1 MLKLVPL
8 CHKKLIPS
16 GGKSGVQAGQ
26 SSISDDFPS
35 YKPSLSKHI
44 QAKIGWFCELGE
56 LLRWLDLA
64 QNRLEG
70 MTGGF
75 SFGAQLE
82 VLNLSS
88 NQLGELWPGTFQTL
102 GF

>member
-1 MLKLVPL
+1 M
-8 CHKKLIPS
+8 
-16 GGKSGVQAGQ
+16 QAGQ
-26 SSISDDFPS
+26 SSISMIFPAS
-35 YKPSLSKHI
+35 KPSLSKHI
-44 QAKIGWFCELGE
+44 QATIGWFFELGE

-82 VLNLSS
+82 VLNLFFQPIGGVVAWNLSDS
-88 NQLGELWPGTFQTL
+88 RILRGLVVDLGSG
-102 GF
+102 